1 MITIDLNCDL
11 GESFGAYTIGADEAV
26 MSSISSANVA
36 CGYHGGDPAVMR
48 RTVRLA
54 CAAGV
59 AVGAHPGFPDLAG
72 FGRREMRMAPQDA
85 EDMVLYQ
92 IGALAAIAQSE
103 GARLRHV
110 KPHGALYNMAVKD
123 RGLADAI
130 ARAVVAFDRSL
141 ILFALPGSELMLAG
155 RECGLHTAS
164 EGFADRAYEPDGS
177 LTPRSRA
184 GAVIHETRT
193 VVQRAVRMA
202 IEGTVLATD
211 GSELAMRVDTICTHG
226 ETPGAHEL
234 TRALRAGLE
243 RAGVAIVP
251 VAGPPA

>member
-1 MITIDLNCDL
+1 
-11 GESFGAYTIGADEAV
+11 

-36 CGYHGGDPAVMR
+36 CGYHGGDPVVMR

-85 EDMVLYQ
+85 EDMILYQ

-123 RGLADAI
+123 RGLAGAI

-141 ILFALPGSELMLAG
+141 ILFGLPGSELVRAAD
-155 RECGLHTAS
+155 ECGLHIAS
-164 EGFADRAYEPDGS
+164 EGFADRAYEPDGT

-184 GAVIHETRT
+184 GAVIDDLRT
-193 VVQRAVRMA
+193 VVQRAVQMA
-202 IEGTVLATD
+202 VEGTVVAID
-211 GSELAMRVDTICTHG
+211 GSELAMRVDTICTHSD
-226 ETPGAHEL
+226 TPGAQEL

-243 RAGVAIVP
+243 RAGVAIAP
-251 VAGPPA
+251 VHGPAA